1 MQSTQQIRRQ
11 IQSTKNTSQIT
22 KAMEMVSAAK
32 MRKSQEAALMARPYA
47 EAALHVL
54 ENVSES
60 IEPRKHILL
69 ERREVKNVCL
79 FVVTS
84 DKGLCGGLNSGVLK
98 KASKLIKE
106 NEKKGRKVSV
116 VAIGKKAESYFR
128 KTKNDLVAIFN
139 EIGDSVELKETL
151 PISKLLIDDFRD
163 KKFDKVMA
171 VYTNFIST
179 LKQDT
184 KVKTILPI
192 TRRSLE
198 ETIEEIED
206 KKVLQPFDK
215 LKVNPDQDDTNN
227 NNLEY
232 KFEPSSGE
240 VLCKLLPNLIEIQS
254 YHVILE
260 SNASEH
266 SARMVAMKTATDSAK
281 DMLEDLNLLYN
292 YIRQQKITQEI
303 SEISA
308 GVAAQE
314 G

>member
-1 MQSTQQIRRQ
+1 MQSTQTIRRQ

-47 EAALHVL
+47 EAALHIL

-69 ERREVKNVCL
+69 ERREVKNICL

-84 DKGLCGGLNSGVLK
+84 DKGLCGGLNSGVIK
-98 KASKLIKE
+98 KAAEIIKE
-106 NEKKGRKVSV
+106 NESKNIKVSV
-116 VAIGKKAESYFR
+116 VAIGKKAEGYFR
-128 KTKNDLVAIFN
+128 KTKNNLIAVFN
-139 EIGDSVELKETL
+139 GIGDTVELKETL

-184 KVKTILPI
+184 KTKTILPV

-206 KKVLQPFDK
+206 IVPKDSKDG
-215 LKVNPDQDDTNN
+215 NN

-232 KFEPSSGE
+232 KFEPSSSE

-254 YHVILE
+254 YHIILE

-266 SARMVAMKTATDSAK
+266 SARMVAMKTATDSAR
-281 DMLEDLNLLYN
+281 DMLEDLNLSYN

>member
-1 MQSTQQIRRQ
+1 MQSTQNIKRQ

-69 ERREVKNVCL
+69 RRREVKNVCL

-84 DKGLCGGLNSGVLK
+84 DKGLCGGLNSGV
-98 KASKLIKE
+98 IKE
-106 NEKKGRKVSV
+106 AAKIIKESEKRGRKVSV

-128 KTKNDLVAIFN
+128 KAKNNLVAVFN
-139 EIGDSVELKETL
+139 GIGDSVELKETL
-151 PISKLLIDDFRD
+151 PISKLLINDFRD

-171 VYTNFIST
+171 IYTNFVST

-184 KVKTILPI
+184 RVKTILPI

-206 KKVLQPFDK
+206 IVPKDSKDG
-215 LKVNPDQDDTNN
+215 NGN

-232 KFEPSSGE
+232 KFEPSSSE

-254 YHVILE
+254 YHIILE

-266 SARMVAMKTATDSAK
+266 SSRMVAMKTATDSAR
-281 DMLEDLNLLYN
+281 DMLEDLNLSYN

-314 G
+314 S

>member
-22 KAMEMVSAAK
+22 KAMEMVAASK
-32 MRKSQEAALMARPYA
+32 MKKSQQAALLARPYA
-47 EAALHVL
+47 KAALHIL

-69 ERREVKNVCL
+69 ERREVKNICL

-84 DKGLCGGLNSGVLK
+84 DKGLCGGLNSSVIK
-98 KASKLIKE
+98 KASKIIKE
-106 NEKKGRKVSV
+106 NESKGKKVSV
-116 VAIGKKAESYFR
+116 VAIGKKAENYFR
-128 KTKNDLVAIFN
+128 KTKNDVIAVFN
-139 EIGDSVELKETL
+139 GIGDSVELKETL

-171 VYTNFIST
+171 IYTNFVST
-179 LKQDT
+179 LKQET
-184 KVKTILPI
+184 RTKTILPI
-192 TRRSLE
+192 SRRSLE

-206 KKVLQPFDK
+206 LAPKDNKNGNGD
-215 LKVNPDQDDTNN
+215 NI
-227 NNLEY
+227 EY
-232 KFEPSSGE
+232 KFEPSSNE

-254 YHVILE
+254 FHIILE

-266 SARMVAMKTATDSAK
+266 SSRMVAMKTATDSAK

>member
-1 MQSTQQIRRQ
+1 MQSTQNIKRQ

-84 DKGLCGGLNSGVLK
+84 DKGLCGGLNSGVIK
-98 KASKLIKE
+98 EAAKIIKE
-106 NEKKGRKVSV
+106 NEKRGRKVNV

-128 KTKNDLVAIFN
+128 KTNNNLVAVFN
-139 EIGDSVELKETL
+139 GIGDSVELKETL
-151 PISKLLIDDFRD
+151 PISKLLINDFRD

-171 VYTNFIST
+171 IYTNFVST

-184 KVKTILPI
+184 RVKTILPI

-206 KKVLQPFDK
+206 IVPKDSKDGSK
-215 LKVNPDQDDTNN
+215 N

-232 KFEPSSGE
+232 KFEPSSSE

-254 YHVILE
+254 YHIILE

-266 SARMVAMKTATDSAK
+266 SSRMVAMKTATDSAR
-281 DMLEDLNLLYN
+281 DMLEDLNLSYN

-314 G
+314 S

>member
-22 KAMEMVSAAK
+22 KAMEMVAASK
-32 MRKSQEAALMARPYA
+32 MKKSQQAALMARPYA
-47 EAALHVL
+47 EAALRLL

-60 IEPRKHILL
+60 VEPRKHILL
-69 ERREVKNVCL
+69 ENREKKTVCL

-84 DKGLCGGLNSGVLK
+84 DKGLCGGLNSGVIK
-98 KASKLIKE
+98 KAAKIIKE
-106 NEKKGRKVSV
+106 NESRGRKVSI
-116 VAIGKKAESYFR
+116 VAIGKKAESYFKR
-128 KTKNDLVAIFN
+128 TKNDVIAVFN
-139 EIGDSVELKETL
+139 SIGDSVELRETL
-151 PISKLLIDDFRD
+151 PISKLLINDFRD
-163 KKFDKVMA
+163 KKFDKVIA

-179 LKQDT
+179 LKQNPRA
-184 KVKTILPI
+184 KTILPI
-192 TRRSLE
+192 TKRSME
-198 ETIEEIED
+198 ETIEEI
-206 KKVLQPFDK
+206 
-215 LKVNPDQDDTNN
+215 DDLAIKNDGNGNTNN
-227 NNLEY
+227 GIDY
-232 KFEPSSGE
+232 KFEPSSDE

-254 YHVILE
+254 YHIILE

-266 SARMVAMKTATDSAK
+266 SARMVAMKNATDNAAE
-281 DMLEDLNLLYN
+281 MLDDLKLLYN

>member
-1 MQSTQQIRRQ
+1 MQSTQNIKRQ

-47 EAALHVL
+47 EGALHIL

-69 ERREVKNVCL
+69 ERREVKNICL

-84 DKGLCGGLNSGVLK
+84 DKGLCGGLNSGVIK
-98 KASKLIKE
+98 KASEIIKE
-106 NEKKGRKVSV
+106 NESKNIKVSI

-128 KTKNDLVAIFN
+128 KTKNDVIAIFN
-139 EIGDSVELKETL
+139 GIGDSVELKETL
-151 PISKLLIDDFRD
+151 PISKLLITDFRD

-171 VYTNFIST
+171 IYTNFIST
-179 LKQDT
+179 LKQET
-184 KVKTILPI
+184 KTKTILPI

-206 KKVLQPFDK
+206 IVPKDSRDG
-215 LKVNPDQDDTNN
+215 NSE

-232 KFEPSSGE
+232 KFEPSSSE

-254 YHVILE
+254 YHIILE

-266 SARMVAMKTATDSAK
+266 SSRMVAMKTATDSAR
-281 DMLEDLNLLYN
+281 DMLEDLNLSYN

>member
-1 MQSTQQIRRQ
+1 MQSTQNIKRQ

-32 MRKSQEAALMARPYA
+32 MRKSQEAALTTRPYA
-47 EAALHVL
+47 EGALHIL

-69 ERREVKNVCL
+69 ERREVKNICL

-84 DKGLCGGLNSGVLK
+84 DKGLCGGLNSGVIK
-98 KASKLIKE
+98 KASEIIKE
-106 NEKKGRKVSV
+106 SEDKNIKVSI
-116 VAIGKKAESYFR
+116 VAIGRKAESYFR
-128 KTKNDLVAIFN
+128 KTKSDVIAIFN
-139 EIGDSVELKETL
+139 GIGDSVELKETL
-151 PISKLLIDDFRD
+151 PISKLLITDFRN

-179 LKQDT
+179 LKQET
-184 KVKTILPI
+184 RTKTILPV

-198 ETIEEIED
+198 ETIEEIEETA
-206 KKVLQPFDK
+206 
-215 LKVNPDQDDTNN
+215 LKDGDNKNNN

-232 KFEPSSGE
+232 KFEPSSSE

-254 YHVILE
+254 YHIILE

-266 SARMVAMKTATDSAK
+266 SARMVAMKTATDSAR
-281 DMLEDLNLLYN
+281 DMLEDLNLSYN

-314 G
+314 N

>member
-1 MQSTQQIRRQ
+1 MQSTQNIKRQ

-32 MRKSQEAALMARPYA
+32 MRKSQEAALTTRPYA
-47 EAALHVL
+47 EGALHIL

-69 ERREVKNVCL
+69 ERREVKNICL

-84 DKGLCGGLNSGVLK
+84 DKGLCGGLNSGVIK
-98 KASKLIKE
+98 KASEIIKE
-106 NEKKGRKVSV
+106 SEDKNIKVSI
-116 VAIGKKAESYFR
+116 VAIGRKAESYFR
-128 KTKNDLVAIFN
+128 KTKSDVIAIFN
-139 EIGDSVELKETL
+139 GIGDSVELKETL
-151 PISKLLIDDFRD
+151 PISKLLITDFRN

-179 LKQDT
+179 LKQET
-184 KVKTILPI
+184 RTKTILPV

-198 ETIEEIED
+198 ETIEEIEETA
-206 KKVLQPFDK
+206 
-215 LKVNPDQDDTNN
+215 LKDGDNKNNN

-232 KFEPSSGE
+232 KFEPSSSE

-254 YHVILE
+254 YHIILE

-266 SARMVAMKTATDSAK
+266 SARMVAMKTATDSAR
-281 DMLEDLNLLYN
+281 DMLEDLNLSYN

-308 GVAAQE
+308 GVVAQE

>member
-1 MQSTQQIRRQ
+1 MQSTQNIKRQ

-47 EAALHVL
+47 EAALHIL

-69 ERREVKNVCL
+69 ERREAKNICL

-84 DKGLCGGLNSGVLK
+84 DKGLCGGLNSGVIK
-98 KASKLIKE
+98 EAAKIIKE
-106 NEKKGRKVSV
+106 NESKGRKVSI
-116 VAIGKKAESYFR
+116 VAIGKKAEGYFK
-128 KTKNDLVAIFN
+128 KTKNDIIAVFN
-139 EIGDSVELKETL
+139 GIGDSVELKETL
-151 PISKLLIDDFRD
+151 PISKLLINDFRD

-184 KVKTILPI
+184 RTKTILPI

-206 KKVLQPFDK
+206 VEKNIPQEAR
-215 LKVNPDQDDTNN
+215 DDNN
-227 NNLEY
+227 VMVSLSNHLEY
-232 KFEPSSGE
+232 KFEPSSSE

-254 YHVILE
+254 YHIILE

-266 SARMVAMKTATDSAK
+266 SSRMVAMKTATDSAR
-281 DMLEDLNLLYN
+281 DMLEDLNLSYN

>member
-22 KAMEMVSAAK
+22 KAMEMVAASK
-32 MRKSQEAALMARPYA
+32 MKKSQQAALMARPYA
-47 EAALHVL
+47 EAALRLL

-60 IEPRKHILL
+60 VEPRKHILL
-69 ERREVKNVCL
+69 ENREKKTVCL

-84 DKGLCGGLNSGVLK
+84 DKGLCGGLNSGVIK
-98 KASKLIKE
+98 KAAKIIKE
-106 NEKKGRKVSV
+106 NESRGRKVSI
-116 VAIGKKAESYFR
+116 VAIGKKAESYFKR
-128 KTKNDLVAIFN
+128 TKNDVIAVFN
-139 EIGDSVELKETL
+139 SIGDSVELRETL
-151 PISKLLIDDFRD
+151 PISKLLINDFRD
-163 KKFDKVMA
+163 KKFDKVIA

-179 LKQDT
+179 LKQNPRA
-184 KVKTILPI
+184 KTILPI
-192 TRRSLE
+192 TKRSME
-198 ETIEEIED
+198 ETIEEI
-206 KKVLQPFDK
+206 
-215 LKVNPDQDDTNN
+215 DDLAIKNDGNGNTNN
-227 NNLEY
+227 GIDY
-232 KFEPSSGE
+232 KFEPSSDE

-254 YHVILE
+254 YHIILE

-266 SARMVAMKTATDSAK
+266 SARMVAMKNATDNATE
-281 DMLEDLNLLYN
+281 MLDDLKLLYN

>member
-22 KAMEMVSAAK
+22 KAMEMVAASK
-32 MRKSQEAALMARPYA
+32 MKKSQQAALMARPYA
-47 EAALHVL
+47 EAALRLL

-60 IEPRKHILL
+60 VEPRKHILL
-69 ERREVKNVCL
+69 ENREKKTVCL

-84 DKGLCGGLNSGVLK
+84 DKGLCGGLNSGVIK
-98 KASKLIKE
+98 KAAKIIKE
-106 NEKKGRKVSV
+106 NESRGRKVSI
-116 VAIGKKAESYFR
+116 VAIGKKAESYFKR
-128 KTKNDLVAIFN
+128 TKNDVIAIFN
-139 EIGDSVELKETL
+139 SIGDSVELRETL
-151 PISKLLIDDFRD
+151 PISKLLINDFRD
-163 KKFDKVMA
+163 KKFDKVIA

-179 LKQDT
+179 LKQNPRA
-184 KVKTILPI
+184 KTILPI
-192 TRRSLE
+192 TKRSME
-198 ETIEEIED
+198 ETIEEI
-206 KKVLQPFDK
+206 
-215 LKVNPDQDDTNN
+215 DDLAIKSDGNGNTNN
-227 NNLEY
+227 GIDY
-232 KFEPSSGE
+232 KFEPSSDE

-254 YHVILE
+254 YHIILE

-266 SARMVAMKTATDSAK
+266 SARMVAMKNATDNATE
-281 DMLEDLNLLYN
+281 MLDDLKLLYN

>member
-22 KAMEMVSAAK
+22 KAMEMVAASK
-32 MRKSQEAALMARPYA
+32 MKKSQQAALMARPYA
-47 EAALHVL
+47 EAALRLL

-60 IEPRKHILL
+60 VEPRKHILL
-69 ERREVKNVCL
+69 ENREKKTVCL

-84 DKGLCGGLNSGVLK
+84 DKGLCGGLNSGVIK
-98 KASKLIKE
+98 KAAKIIKE
-106 NEKKGRKVSV
+106 NESRGRKVSI
-116 VAIGKKAESYFR
+116 VAIGKKAESYFKR
-128 KTKNDLVAIFN
+128 TKNDVIAVFN
-139 EIGDSVELKETL
+139 SIGDSVELRETL
-151 PISKLLIDDFRD
+151 PISKLLINDFRD
-163 KKFDKVMA
+163 KKFDKVIA

-179 LKQDT
+179 LKQNPRA
-184 KVKTILPI
+184 KTILPI
-192 TRRSLE
+192 TKRSME
-198 ETIEEIED
+198 ETIEEI
-206 KKVLQPFDK
+206 
-215 LKVNPDQDDTNN
+215 DDLAIKNDENGNTNN
-227 NNLEY
+227 GIDY
-232 KFEPSSGE
+232 KFEPSPNE

-254 YHVILE
+254 YHIILE

-266 SARMVAMKTATDSAK
+266 SARMVAMKNATDNATE
-281 DMLEDLNLLYN
+281 MLDDLKLLYN

>member
-22 KAMEMVSAAK
+22 KAMEMVAASK
-32 MRKSQEAALMARPYA
+32 MKKSQQAALLARPYA
-47 EAALHVL
+47 KAALHIL

-60 IEPRKHILL
+60 IEPQKHILL
-69 ERREVKNVCL
+69 ERREVKNICL
-79 FVVTS
+79 FIVTS
-84 DKGLCGGLNSGVLK
+84 DKGLCGGLNSSVIK
-98 KASKLIKE
+98 KTAKIIKKNE
-106 NEKKGRKVSV
+106 NEGKKVSV
-116 VAIGKKAESYFR
+116 VTIGKKAESYFR
-128 KTKNDLVAIFN
+128 KTKSEVIAVFN
-139 EIGDSVELKETL
+139 GIGDSVELKETL

-171 VYTNFIST
+171 VYTNFVST
-179 LKQDT
+179 LKQET
-184 KVKTILPI
+184 RTKTILPI
-192 TRRSLE
+192 SRRSLE

-206 KKVLQPFDK
+206 LAPKNNK
-215 LKVNPDQDDTNN
+215 NGNGNN
-227 NNLEY
+227 NIEY
-232 KFEPSSGE
+232 KFEPSSNE

-254 YHVILE
+254 FHIILE

-266 SARMVAMKTATDSAK
+266 SSRMVAMKTATDSAK

-314 G
+314 N

>member
-22 KAMEMVSAAK
+22 KAMEMVAASK
-32 MRKSQEAALMARPYA
+32 MKKSQQAALMARPYA
-47 EAALHVL
+47 EAALRLL

-60 IEPRKHILL
+60 VEPQKHILL
-69 ERREVKNVCL
+69 ENREKKTVCL

-84 DKGLCGGLNSGVLK
+84 DKGLCGGLNSGVIK
-98 KASKLIKE
+98 KAAKIIKE
-106 NEKKGRKVSV
+106 NESRGRKVSI
-116 VAIGKKAESYFR
+116 VAIGKKAESYFKR
-128 KTKNDLVAIFN
+128 TKNDVIAVFN
-139 EIGDSVELKETL
+139 SIGDSVELRETL
-151 PISKLLIDDFRD
+151 PISKLLINDFRD
-163 KKFDKVMA
+163 KKFDKVIA

-179 LKQDT
+179 LKQNPRA
-184 KVKTILPI
+184 KTILPI
-192 TRRSLE
+192 TKRSME
-198 ETIEEIED
+198 ETIEEI
-206 KKVLQPFDK
+206 
-215 LKVNPDQDDTNN
+215 DDLAIKSDGNGNTNN
-227 NNLEY
+227 GIDY
-232 KFEPSSGE
+232 KFEPSSDE

-254 YHVILE
+254 FHIILE

-266 SARMVAMKTATDSAK
+266 SARMVAMKNATDNATE
-281 DMLEDLNLLYN
+281 MLDDLKLLYN

>member
-60 IEPRKHILL
+60 IEPQKHILL

-84 DKGLCGGLNSGVLK
+84 DKGLCGGLNSNVFK
-98 KASKLIKE
+98 EASRIIKE
-106 NEKKGRKVSV
+106 NESKNIKVSI
-116 VAIGKKAESYFR
+116 VAIGRKAESYFR
-128 KTKNDLVAIFN
+128 KTKSNLVAVFN
-139 EIGDSVELKETL
+139 GIGDTVELKETL
-151 PISKLLIDDFRD
+151 PISKLLIDDFKD

-171 VYTNFIST
+171 IYTNFVST

-184 KVKTILPI
+184 KIKTILPI

-206 KKVLQPFDK
+206 IAPKDSEDE
-215 LKVNPDQDDTNN
+215 NGSG
-227 NNLEY
+227 NLEY

-240 VLCKLLPNLIEIQS
+240 VLRKLLPNLIEIQS
-254 YHVILE
+254 YHIILE

-266 SARMVAMKTATDSAK
+266 SARMVAMKTATDSAR

>member
-32 MRKSQEAALMARPYA
+32 MRKSQEAALLARPYA

-60 IEPRKHILL
+60 IEPQKHILL
-69 ERREVKNVCL
+69 ERREVKNICL

-84 DKGLCGGLNSGVLK
+84 DKGLCGGLNSSVIK
-98 KASKLIKE
+98 EASRIIKE
-106 NEKKGRKVSV
+106 NENKDIKVSI
-116 VAIGKKAESYFR
+116 VAIGKKAESYFQ
-128 KTKNDLVAIFN
+128 KTKSGIIAVFD

-163 KKFDKVMA
+163 KKFDKVIA
-171 VYTNFIST
+171 VYTNFVST
-179 LKQDT
+179 LKQET
-184 KVKTILPI
+184 RIKTILPI

-206 KKVLQPFDK
+206 TAPKNSK
-215 LKVNPDQDDTNN
+215 NENGNN
-227 NNLEY
+227 SIEY
-232 KFEPSSGE
+232 KFEPSSSE

-254 YHVILE
+254 YHIILE

-266 SARMVAMKTATDSAK
+266 SARMVAMKTATDSAR
-281 DMLEDLNLLYN
+281 DMLEDLNLSYN

-308 GVAAQE
+308 GVVAQE